1 MRIALLED
9 DPAQTELI
17 ETWLTEAGH
26 SCTSHGTVKQFHD
39 ALSNDT
45 FDLLIVDWNLPDG
58 TGIEAVTWAREKID
72 WHVPVLFITSRDQ
85 EEDVVTALNAGADD
99 YITKP
104 AKQLETLARLKALE
118 RRLVATGSDD
128 EVLDCPPFIIN
139 AAERQILVYG
149 NPADLTHTE
158 FELALVLFRNTGRL
172 LSRRYLLEKV
182 WGTTA
187 DLNTRKVDTHTSRL
201 RIKLG
206 IHPDCGWR
214 LNAIYHHGYRLEHIA
229 SAD

>member
-26 SCTSHGTVKQFHD
+26 SCSSYGTVKLFRD

-104 AKQLETLARLKALE
+104 AKQLETMARLKALE
-118 RRLVATGSDD
+118 RRLVATGGDD
-128 EVLDCPPFIIN
+128 EVLNYPPFLIN
-139 AAERQILVYG
+139 AAERQILVDG
-149 NPADLTHTE
+149 KPADLTHTE
-158 FELALVLFRNTGRL
+158 FELALVLFRNVGRL
-172 LSRRYLLEKV
+172 LSRSYLLDKV

-187 DLNTRKVDTHTSRL
+187 ELNTRKVDTHTSRL

-206 IHPDCGWR
+206 IHPERGWR
-214 LNAIYHHGYRLEHIA
+214 LNAIYHHGYRLEHMA
-229 SAD
+229 ATD